1 MKIKVR
7 FITQA
12 AVIGAAYLV
21 LTLPFAQIAFGGPIQ
36 FRLSEALTVL
46 AALTP
51 AAIPGLFV
59 GCLLANIF
67 NPQSLGLIDIIFGS
81 MATLLAAWLTWY
93 MQKAFRPGKG
103 KLFRTIA
110 VISPS
115 VIINALVVGFYL
127 PFLLPGQEISVLL
140 ILGFMLSILI
150 SQAIVVYVI
159 GMPFYFALL
168 KTKIFST
175 SVQVDSQPDQTTR
188 R

>member
-7 FITQA
+7 YITQA

-21 LTLPFAQIAFGGPIQ
+21 FTLPFAQIAFGGPIQ
-36 FRLSEALTVL
+36 FRLAEALTVL

-81 MATLLAAWLTWY
+81 LATLLAAWLTWHLHKVFLT
-93 MQKAFRPGKG
+93 QSKNI
-103 KLFRTIA
+103 FRTII
-110 VISPS
+110 VLFPS

-127 PFLLPGQEISVLL
+127 PFLLPGQEIGLLL
-140 ILGFMLSILI
+140 ILGFMLSIFI

-159 GMPFYFALL
+159 GLPFYFALL
-168 KTKIFST
+168 KTRIFSPDI
-175 SVQVDSQPDQTTR
+175 SVSGRDR
-188 R
+188 KKE